1 MGKKIRININK
12 QTFETLEKQ
21 KTILRSHKVLIIVGS
36 LAMLISFLAYWNNH
50 SLIITPN
57 AMPAL
62 QRLAVM
68 AYVIMLLSFGSIG
81 WGLHRFYRTKIRNAH
96 DSISSIIS
104 SVINNR
110 KSKQIF
116 VISAIGYGLFFAFG
130 SGIILYKPEL
140 NFTDYGLPVPMAEI
154 SPCCGLPGQMP
165 MILAA
170 FTEHWGFQ
178 LIPLNLV
185 LWVVVSFLV
194 GLNFT
199 MMAKAFSIAKKSKGL
214 GIFGAATGCFVG
226 CPTCAG
232 TIFFLL
238 TNMGITAT
246 TTATTIFLTTYGL
259 QLQSIFMAI
268 SIPALLATPYIM
280 AKAIRK
286 SSQESCSIK

>member
-1 MGKKIRININK
+1 M
-12 QTFETLEKQ
+12 
-21 KTILRSHKVLIIVGS
+21 LIIVGS
-36 LAMLISFLAYWNNH
+36 VAMLISFLAYWNNH

-62 QRLAVM
+62 QRLAVVT
-68 AYVIMLLSFGSIG
+68 YVIMLLSLGSIG
-81 WGLHRFYRTKIRNAH
+81 WGLHRFYKTKIRDA
-96 DSISSIIS
+96 DGSTSSIIS
-104 SVINNR
+104 SVINSR
-110 KSKQIF
+110 KSKRIF
-116 VISAIGYGLFFAFG
+116 IISAIGYGLFFASG
-130 SGIILYKPEL
+130 SGVILYKPEL
-140 NFTDYGLPVPMAEI
+140 NFTDYGLSVPMAEI

-165 MILAA
+165 MILAT

-185 LWVVVSFLV
+185 LWVIVSFLV

-232 TIFFLL
+232 TIFFSL

-280 AKAIRK
+280 ANAIRK
-286 SSQESCSIK
+286 SSQESCSLK

>member
-1 MGKKIRININK
+1 
-12 QTFETLEKQ
+12 LEKQ
-21 KTILRSHKVLIIVGS
+21 QTKVSRSSKALIVIGFV
-36 LAMLISFLAYWNNH
+36 AMAVSFLAYWNNQNT
-50 SLIITPN
+50 IVTPA
-57 AMPAL
+57 AMPPL
-62 QRLAVM
+62 QRLAM
-68 AYVIMLLSFGSIG
+68 ATYVILLLSFGAISL
-81 WGLHRFYRTKIRNAH
+81 GLYRIYKSKARNAD

-104 SVINNR
+104 SVINSR

-116 VISAIGYGLFFAFG
+116 IISAIGYGLFFAFG

-140 NFTDYGLPVPMAEI
+140 NFTDYGLPVPMAEL
-154 SPCCGLPGQMP
+154 SPCCDLPGQMP
-165 MILAA
+165 MILAT

-185 LWVVVSFLV
+185 LWVTVSSLV
-194 GLNFT
+194 GLNFA
-199 MMAKAFSIAKKSKGL
+199 MMINAFSIAKKSKGL

-246 TTATTIFLTTYGL
+246 TTATTIFLTSYEL

-268 SIPALLATPYIM
+268 SIPALLATPYLM

-286 SSQESCSIK
+286 SRMGSCALEQK

>member
-1 MGKKIRININK
+1 M
-12 QTFETLEKQ
+12 TFVQLEKHVSAQ
-21 KTILRSHKVLIIVGS
+21 RSHRMLIIIGFV
-36 LAMLISFLAYWNNH
+36 AMLASFLAYWNNH
-50 SLIITPN
+50 SLIITPG

-62 QRLAVM
+62 QRLAIVT
-68 AYVIMLLSFGSIG
+68 YVIMLLSFGSIG
-81 WGLHRFYRTKIRNAH
+81 WGLHRFYRSKIRDAD
-96 DSISSIIS
+96 DSTSSIIS
-104 SVINNR
+104 TVINSR
-110 KSKQIF
+110 RSKQIF
-116 VISAIGYGLFFAFG
+116 LASAIGYGLFFAVG

-140 NFTDYGLPVPMAEI
+140 NFTDFGLAVPMAEL

-165 MILAA
+165 MILST
-170 FTEHWGFQ
+170 FTEHLGFQ

-238 TNMGITAT
+238 TNLGVTAT
-246 TTATTIFLTTYGL
+246 TTATTIFLTSYGL
-259 QLQSIFMAI
+259 QLQSLFMAI
-268 SIPALLATPYIM
+268 SIPALVATPYIM

>member
-1 MGKKIRININK
+1 MEK
-12 QTFETLEKQ
+12 QTAVQ
-21 KTILRSHKVLIIVGS
+21 RSHRVLIIIGS
-36 LAMLISFLAYWNNH
+36 LAMLVSFLAYWNNH
-50 SLIITPN
+50 SLMITPA

-62 QRLAVM
+62 QRLAIV
-68 AYVIMLLSFGSIG
+68 AYVIMFLSFGSIG
-81 WGLHRFYRTKIRNAH
+81 WGLYRFYRAKIGDAD
-96 DSISSIIS
+96 DSTASIIS
-104 SVINNR
+104 TVISSKR
-110 KSKQIF
+110 SKQIF
-116 VISAIGYGLFFAFG
+116 VISAVGYGLFFAVG

-140 NFTDYGLPVPMAEI
+140 NLTDYGLAVPMAEI

-165 MILAA
+165 MILAT

-178 LIPLNLV
+178 LIPLNLL

-259 QLQSIFMAI
+259 QIQSIFMAV

-286 SSQESCSIK
+286 SSQESCSVK

>member
-1 MGKKIRININK
+1 M
-12 QTFETLEKQ
+12 EKQ
-21 KTILRSHKVLIIVGS
+21 KTVFRSHKVLVVVGFV
-36 LAMLISFLAYWNNH
+36 AMLASFLAYWNNH
-50 SLIITPN
+50 SLIITPA

-62 QRLAVM
+62 QGLAIM
-68 AYVIMLLSFGSIG
+68 AYVIMFLSFGSIG
-81 WGLHRFYRTKIRNAH
+81 WGLHRFYRAKIGDADN
-96 DSISSIIS
+96 STSSIIS
-104 SVINNR
+104 SVINSR
-110 KSKQIF
+110 KSRQIF
-116 VISAIGYGLFFAFG
+116 AISAIGYGLFFAFG

-140 NFTDYGLPVPMAEI
+140 NFTDYGLPVPMAEL

-165 MILAA
+165 MILST
-170 FTEHWGFQ
+170 FTEHLGFQ

-268 SIPALLATPYIM
+268 SIPALLTTPYMM

-286 SSQESCSIK
+286 SSRESCSIK

>member
-1 MGKKIRININK
+1 M
-12 QTFETLEKQ
+12 EKQ
-21 KTILRSHKVLIIVGS
+21 ATLQRSPRVLIIIGS
-36 LAMLISFLAYWNNH
+36 VAMLISFLAYWNNH
-50 SLIITPN
+50 ALIITPA

-62 QRLAVM
+62 ERLAVM

-81 WGLHRFYRTKIRNAH
+81 WGLHRFYRAKIRDAD
-96 DSISSIIS
+96 DSTSSIIS
-104 SVINNR
+104 NVINNR
-110 KSKQIF
+110 KAKRIF

-140 NFTDYGLPVPMAEI
+140 NFTDYGLTVPMAEL

-165 MILAA
+165 MILAT

-178 LIPLNLV
+178 LIPLNLLLLV
-185 LWVVVSFLV
+185 TVSFLV

-199 MMAKAFSIAKKSKGL
+199 MMSKAFSIARKSKGL

-286 SSQESCSIK
+286 SSRESCSLK

>member
-1 MGKKIRININK
+1 MEK
-12 QTFETLEKQ
+12 QTAVQ
-21 KTILRSHKVLIIVGS
+21 RSHRVLIVIGS
-36 LAMLISFLAYWNNH
+36 VAMLVSFLAYWNNH
-50 SLIITPN
+50 SLIITP
-57 AMPAL
+57 AAVPSL
-62 QRLAVM
+62 QRLAVVS
-68 AYVIMLLSFGSIG
+68 YVVMFLSFGSIG
-81 WGLHRFYRTKIRNAH
+81 LGLYRFYRAKTRDADN
-96 DSISSIIS
+96 SISSIIS
-104 SVINNR
+104 MVINNR

-140 NFTDYGLPVPMAEI
+140 NFTDYGLSVPLAEI

-165 MILAA
+165 MILVT
-170 FTEHWGFQ
+170 FTQHWGFQ
-178 LIPLNLV
+178 LIPLNLL
-185 LWVVVSFLV
+185 LWVTISFLV

-199 MMAKAFSIAKKSKGL
+199 MMAKAFSIARKSKGL
-214 GIFGAATGCFVG
+214 GIVGAASGCFVG

-246 TTATTIFLTTYGL
+246 TTATTIFLTSYGL

-286 SSQESCSIK
+286 SSRESCSIK

>member
-1 MGKKIRININK
+1 MFI
-12 QTFETLEKQ
+12 
-21 KTILRSHKVLIIVGS
+21 VLIGAPFSIPTMTCALVRGFFVS
-36 LAMLISFLAYWNNH
+36 LS
-50 SLIITPN
+50 ST
-57 AMPAL
+57 
-62 QRLAVM
+62 RR
-68 AYVIMLLSFGSIG
+68 VI
-81 WGLHRFYRTKIRNAH
+81 
-96 DSISSIIS
+96 D
-104 SVINNR
+104 
-110 KSKQIF
+110 
-116 VISAIGYGLFFAFG
+116 
-130 SGIILYKPEL
+130 
-140 NFTDYGLPVPMAEI
+140 
-154 SPCCGLPGQMP
+154 CGLPGQMP
-165 MILAA
+165 MILAT

-246 TTATTIFLTTYGL
+246 TTATTIFLTTHGL

-286 SSQESCSIK
+286 SSRESCSIK

>member
-1 MGKKIRININK
+1 M
-12 QTFETLEKQ
+12 QLEKQ
-21 KTILRSHKVLIIVGS
+21 AASVQRSHKMLIIIGFV
-36 LAMLISFLAYWNNH
+36 AMLASFLAYWNNH
-50 SLIITPN
+50 SLIITPG

-62 QRLAVM
+62 QRLAIVT
-68 AYVIMLLSFGSIG
+68 YVIMLLSFGSIG
-81 WGLHRFYRTKIRNAH
+81 WGLHRFYKTKIRDADN
-96 DSISSIIS
+96 STSSIIS

-116 VISAIGYGLFFAFG
+116 VITAVGYGLFFAFS
-130 SGIILYKPEL
+130 SGIILYKPML
-140 NFTDYGLPVPMAEI
+140 NFTDYGIQVPLAEI

-165 MILAA
+165 MILST
-170 FTEHWGFQ
+170 FTEHLGFQ

-185 LWVVVSFLV
+185 LWVIVSFLV

-199 MMAKAFSIAKKSKGL
+199 MMAKAFLIAKKSKGL

-268 SIPALLATPYIM
+268 SIPALLVTPYIM

-286 SSQESCSIK
+286 SSQDTSSTM

>member
-1 MGKKIRININK
+1 MEK
-12 QTFETLEKQ
+12 QTAVQ
-21 KTILRSHKVLIIVGS
+21 RSHRVLIIIGS
-36 LAMLISFLAYWNNH
+36 VAMLISFLAYWNNH
-50 SLIITPN
+50 SLTITPN

-62 QRLAVM
+62 QRLAVVT
-68 AYVIMLLSFGSIG
+68 YVIMLLSFGSIG
-81 WGLHRFYRTKIRNAH
+81 WGLHRFYRAKISDTD

-165 MILAA
+165 MILATL
-170 FTEHWGFQ
+170 TEHSGFQ

-199 MMAKAFSIAKKSKGL
+199 MMAKAFLIAKKSKGL

-259 QLQSIFMAI
+259 QLQSIFMAV

-286 SSQESCSIK
+286 SSRESCSIK

>member
-1 MGKKIRININK
+1 M
-12 QTFETLEKQ
+12 EKQ
-21 KTILRSHKVLIIVGS
+21 KTIQRSHRVLISIGS

-50 SLIITPN
+50 SLIITPGV
-57 AMPAL
+57 MPSL
-62 QRLAVM
+62 QRLAVVT
-68 AYVIMLLSFGSIG
+68 YVIMLLSFGSIG
-81 WGLHRFYRTKIRNAH
+81 WGLHRFYRAKVKDADN
-96 DSISSIIS
+96 SISSIIS

-116 VISAIGYGLFFAFG
+116 LISTIGYGLFFAFG

-140 NFTDYGLPVPMAEI
+140 NFTDYGLPVPLAEI

-165 MILAA
+165 MILVT
-170 FTEHWGFQ
+170 FTEHLGFQ

-246 TTATTIFLTTYGL
+246 TTATTIFLTSYGL

-286 SSQESCSIK
+286 SFRESCSIK

>member
-1 MGKKIRININK
+1 MEK
-12 QTFETLEKQ
+12 QTVAQ
-21 KTILRSHKVLIIVGS
+21 RSHKMLIIIGS
-36 LAMLISFLAYWNNH
+36 VAMLISFLAYWNNH
-50 SLIITPN
+50 SLMVTPN

-62 QRLAVM
+62 QRLAIV

-81 WGLHRFYRTKIRNAH
+81 WGLHRFYRAKIRDAD
-96 DSISSIIS
+96 DSTSSIIS
-104 SVINNR
+104 SVINSR
-110 KSKQIF
+110 KSKRIF
-116 VISAIGYGLFFAFG
+116 IISAIGYGLFFAFG
-130 SGIILYKPEL
+130 SGIILYKPEI
-140 NFTDYGLPVPMAEI
+140 NFTDYGLSVPMAEI

-165 MILAA
+165 MILAT

-178 LIPLNLV
+178 LIPLNLL
-185 LWVVVSFLV
+185 LWAVVAFLV

-199 MMAKAFSIAKKSKGL
+199 MMAKAFSIAKRSKGL

-238 TNMGITAT
+238 ANMGITAT
-246 TTATTIFLTTYGL
+246 TTATAVFLTTYGL
-259 QLQSIFMAI
+259 QLQTIFMAI

-286 SSQESCSIK
+286 SSKESCSIK